1 MYCPQCGT
9 ICSDG
14 ARFCTQCGFAF
25 ADTMGAAGAL
35 SVPGT
40 SGSGASDVVSAVAQT
55 PAGVAPAS
63 PYDDAD
69 DDCVP
74 TLQTRFLDMPYREPA
89 PLDLGLVLDPQTD
102 GAMTFRSAAFR
113 HDPEPQPAAPAPPAP
128 PAVSAPAAM
137 SVPAPAAVQAPVRT
151 PVQAAAQ
158 IPSPAPSPA
167 QSSAQSPDTVHNL
180 HGVSRFTDF
189 TPLLDI
195 TGMHRNRSDA
205 ANPTSANPAA
215 PADAGTDASHHGVAG
230 RAILPALA
238 GIGLGALFALLVSLI
253 VALPIWVIAANCS
266 PALRADAGASL
277 LGSFAL
283 LNTFG
288 LGASITTHIGAA
300 TLATTM
306 SSLGLSGIA
315 LAVGTAVGAYRAARH
330 AAPSRTG
337 AIVGTVAT
345 AAIGAALAAAMSVAT
360 GASATRMLRGAY
372 GVLAA
377 DAGAGNASAG
387 GTTAAGGFS
396 VLDVSAIAVSC
407 DAGYLALRVALLA
420 GLGAAVAFALA
431 CSRAGAGQ
439 DGLFPALR
447 AWRRHARG
455 WSRTLVETGRFLLIV
470 SVVLGVAYAAV
481 AVRALVES
489 ASGGRVSL
497 WPNALLAGCLL
508 ADPAWV
514 GGASGAGGAG
524 GAGTSLDSNLLLPG
538 INATAAILAIAVVAS
553 YAGTFVM
560 MALGLMLGKGVD
572 YSLGVG
578 ATRHDT
584 TMSLTGS
591 SWIDAFVPSLGGV
604 NGAFGGA
611 DGMAAWV
618 RVAAIVTIVL
628 LVAGACVLAL
638 RAAARACCDR
648 DDTGWTGCWI
658 GLLVALAVTAVLW
671 ALFRGVSFTQTFDA
685 GAGTGAGAAGGAL
698 DGAAGGAL
706 GATAENSSGFFAVHP
721 IVILMV
727 PAFLAIV
734 SLLARIVAA
743 PAVRSSRALW
753 NLAHRG
759 AAAVDGASGSA
770 VRDLTWDDI
779 VAMKRAAKEATPVV
793 AGPAMAGVAAP
804 VVAAPTMPAAQ
815 VVAPV
820 AASASQTIQPAVQ
833 TIAQPAIVASQPMQQ
848 PAFVPQPASQ
858 PVSGPSAGGAYRE
871 LPVSG
876 YERTAVLRPMPAGFN
891 AAQEAGSASTAQG
904 AGYASGAVGNADASW
919 QYASSDVYRVVPGM
933 RHVIQ
938 QTVDPAQYAQEQVR
952 FQQIPAQPGAV
963 QAGAIPVMPV
973 QAGVAQTS
981 ADPVLPVQPASGQ
994 PAPIPP
1000 ASIPPTQRSAN

>member
-35 SVPGT
+35 GAPSA

-113 HDPEPQPAAPAPPAP
+113 HDPEPQPATPAPPAP

-167 QSSAQSPDTVHNL
+167 PSLAQSSAQSPDTVHNL

-195 TGMHRNRSDA
+195 TGMHRNRPDV

-215 PADAGTDASHHGVAG
+215 PADAGTDASHRGVAE

-283 LNTFG
+283 LNTLG

-315 LAVGTAVGAYRAARH
+315 LAVGTAVGAYRVARH
-330 AAPSRTG
+330 AAPSRAG
-337 AIVGTVAT
+337 GIVGTVVT

-360 GASATRMLRGAY
+360 GASATRMLRSAY

-396 VLDVSAIAVSC
+396 NLDISAIAVSC
-407 DAGYLALRVALLA
+407 DAGYLALRAALLA

-455 WSRTLVETGRFLLIV
+455 WSRTLVETGRFLLII

-497 WPNALLAGCLL
+497 WPNALLAGCLV
-508 ADPAWV
+508 ADPAWI
-514 GGASGAGGAG
+514 GGASGAG

-604 NGAFGGA
+604 NGAFGGV

-618 RVAAIVTIVL
+618 RVAAIVAIVPL
-628 LVAGACVLAL
+628 MAGACVLAL

-734 SLLARIVAA
+734 SLLARTVAA

-759 AAAVDGASGSA
+759 AVAVDDASGSA

-779 VAMKRAAKEATPVV
+779 VAMKRAAKEAAPVA

-804 VVAAPTMPAAQ
+804 VVAAPTMPA
-815 VVAPV
+815 APV

-848 PAFVPQPASQ
+848 PAFVSQPASQ

-876 YERTAVLRPMPAGFN
+876 YERTAVLRPMPAGF
-891 AAQEAGSASTAQG
+891 AAAQG
-904 AGYASGAVGNADASW
+904 AGYAPGATDGADASW

-963 QAGAIPVMPV
+963 QAGAVPVMPV

-994 PAPIPP
+994 SAPIPP

>member
-25 ADTMGAAGAL
+25 PDTTGAAGAL
-35 SVPGT
+35 GAPRASG
-40 SGSGASDVVSAVAQT
+40 SDALGSGASDVVSAVAQT
-55 PAGVAPAS
+55 PAGVAPAAA
-63 PYDDAD
+63 YDDAD
-69 DDCVP
+69 DDRAP
-74 TLQTRFLDMPYREPA
+74 TLQTRFLDMPYHEPA

-102 GAMTFRSAAFR
+102 GAMMFRSAAFR
-113 HDPEPQPAAPAPPAP
+113 HDPEPQPAAPAPSAIPTPPAP
-128 PAVSAPAAM
+128 PAPPSMSA
-137 SVPAPAAVQAPVRT
+137 PAPAAVQAPVQT
-151 PVQAAAQ
+151 LVQAAAQ
-158 IPSPAPSPA
+158 VQPSAPSPAPSSAPSPVQSLA
-167 QSSAQSPDTVHNL
+167 PSSAQSPDTVRNL

-195 TGMHRNRSDA
+195 TGMHRNRPDA

-215 PADAGTDASHHGVAG
+215 PADAGTDASHRGAAG

-238 GIGLGALFALLVSLI
+238 GIGLGALFALLISLI

-283 LNTFG
+283 LNTLG
-288 LGASITTHIGAA
+288 LGASITTHVGAA

-315 LAVGTAVGAYRAARH
+315 LAVGTAVGAYRVARH
-330 AAPSRTG
+330 AAPSRAG
-337 AIVGTVAT
+337 AIVGTVVT
-345 AAIGAALAAAMSVAT
+345 AAVGAALAAAVSVAT
-360 GASATRMLRGAY
+360 GAGATRMLRSAY
-372 GVLAA
+372 AALAT
-377 DAGAGNASAG
+377 DAGAG
-387 GTTAAGGFS
+387 GFS
-396 VLDVSAIAVSC
+396 GLDVSAIAVSC
-407 DAGYLALRVALLA
+407 DAGYLALRAALLA

-455 WSRTLVETGRFLLIV
+455 WSRTLVETGRFLLIA

-497 WPNALLAGCLL
+497 WPNALLAGCLI

-514 GGASGAGGAG
+514 GGTGGASGAGEAGGAG
-524 GAGTSLDSNLLLPG
+524 GAGTGLDANLLLPG

-584 TMSLTGS
+584 TISLIGS
-591 SWIDAFVPSLGGV
+591 GWIDAFVPSLGGAD
-604 NGAFGGA
+604 GGASGAAFGGA

-618 RVAAIVTIVL
+618 RAAAIVTIVL

-698 DGAAGGAL
+698 DGAVGGA
-706 GATAENSSGFFAVHP
+706 AENSSGSFAVHP
-721 IVILMV
+721 IVILTV

-734 SLLARIVAA
+734 SLLARTVAA

-759 AAAVDGASGSA
+759 AVAVDAANGSA
-770 VRDLTWDDI
+770 VRDLTWDDV
-779 VAMKRAAKEATPVV
+779 VALKRAAKETAPVAT
-793 AGPAMAGVAAP
+793 AP
-804 VVAAPTMPAAQ
+804 VVAASA
-815 VVAPV
+815 APV
-820 AASASQTIQPAVQ
+820 AASASQTIQPTVA
-833 TIAQPAIVASQPMQQ
+833 TIAQPAIVATQPMRQ

-858 PVSGPSAGGAYRE
+858 PASGPSAGGAYRE

-891 AAQEAGSASTAQG
+891 AAQEAGIASAAQG
-904 AGYASGAVGNADASW
+904 AGYAPGAAGNADASW
-919 QYASSDVYRVVPGM
+919 QYASSDVYRVAPGM

-938 QTVDPAQYAQEQVR
+938 QTVDPVQYTQEQVR
-952 FQQIPAQPGAV
+952 FQQMPVQPGAV
-963 QAGAIPVMPV
+963 QPGA
-973 QAGVAQTS
+973 A
-981 ADPVLPVQPASGQ
+981 PVLPVQTGAVQPGAAPVTPVQSAPIP

-1000 ASIPPTQRSAN
+1000 TQSSAN

>member
-35 SVPGT
+35 SVPGA

-102 GAMTFRSAAFR
+102 GDMTFRSAAFR
-113 HDPEPQPAAPAPPAP
+113 HDPKPQPAAPAPPAP

-167 QSSAQSPDTVHNL
+167 PSLAQSSAQSPDTVHNL

-195 TGMHRNRSDA
+195 TGMHRNRPDA
-205 ANPTSANPAA
+205 ANPAA
-215 PADAGTDASHHGVAG
+215 PADAGTDAPHRGAVG

-238 GIGLGALFALLVSLI
+238 GIGMGALFALLVSLI

-283 LNTFG
+283 LNTLG
-288 LGASITTHIGAA
+288 LGASFTTHVGAA
-300 TLATTM
+300 TLVTAM
-306 SSLGLSGIA
+306 SLLGLSGIV
-315 LAVGTAVGAYRAARH
+315 LAVGTAVGAYRVARH
-330 AAPSRTG
+330 AAPSRAG

-345 AAIGAALAAAMSVAT
+345 AAIGAALAAAMAAAT
-360 GASATRMLRGAY
+360 SAGATRMLRGAY

-387 GTTAAGGFS
+387 GTTTAGGFS
-396 VLDVSAIAVSC
+396 NLDVSAIAVSC
-407 DAGYLALRVALLA
+407 DTGYLALRAALLA

-591 SWIDAFVPSLGGV
+591 GWIDAFVPSLGGA

-685 GAGTGAGAAGGAL
+685 AAGTGAGASGGVLGGAI
-698 DGAAGGAL
+698 GGMS
-706 GATAENSSGFFAVHP
+706 GVPAENSSGSFAVRP
-721 IVILMV
+721 IVILAV
-727 PAFLAIV
+727 PMFLAIV
-734 SLLARIVAA
+734 SLLARTVAA

-759 AAAVDGASGSA
+759 AVAVDAAGEGD
-770 VRDLTWDDI
+770 VRDMAWDDV
-779 VAMKRAAKEATPVV
+779 VAMKRAAKDTVSASAAAPV
-793 AGPAMAGVAAP
+793 AMAPVAAP
-804 VVAAPTMPAAQ
+804 VMPT
-815 VVAPV
+815 APV
-820 AASASQTIQPAVQ
+820 AASAPQTIQPAIQ
-833 TIAQPAIVASQPMQQ
+833 TIAQSSIVSSQLMQQ
-848 PAFVPQPASQ
+848 PIFISQPASQ
-858 PVSGPSAGGAYRE
+858 PAAGPSAGGAYRE

-876 YERTAVLRPMPAGFN
+876 YERTAVLRPMPAGF
-891 AAQEAGSASTAQG
+891 SAAQG
-904 AGYASGAVGNADASW
+904 AGYAPGATDGADAS
-919 QYASSDVYRVVPGM
+919 SNVYRVAPGM
-933 RHVIQ
+933 QHVIQ
-938 QTVDPAQYAQEQVR
+938 QTVNPTQYAQEQAR
-952 FQQIPAQPGAV
+952 FQQIPVQPAAGQTGAV
-963 QAGAIPVMPV
+963 PVSTVQLGAAPVMPG
-973 QAGVAQTS
+973 QAAPMS
-981 ADPVLPVQPASGQ
+981 

-1000 ASIPPTQRSAN
+1000 TQPSGN